1 MKVTISGC
9 LNIKHLFNSAHILQ
23 ILQFISIVVLVPAL
37 VGQWWV
43 WLREA
48 ATEGHSG
55 SCGGFVFCWFV
66 SLCSDIKDCPFFS

>member
-1 MKVTISGC
+1 MKVFWVF
-9 LNIKHLFNSAHILQ
+9 LFFFNSAHIVQ

-37 VGQWWV
+37 VGQRWV

-55 SCGGFVFCWFV
+55 SCAGVFLYGLFVFC
-66 SLCSDIKDCPFFS
+66 